1 MRNLSL
7 LLPQK
12 IRVRPGMF
20 GLGLLLLCIG
30 YFAFEFYYIAHNI
43 FSVDDFWLAYHTF
56 HYKIALPYRDF
67 APYKTVL
74 GYYLL
79 LLPMLVTQGTLTTLF
94 AVKGWLVAVNIIA
107 ITCCGIWLK
116 KFFSSAA
123 TLMSLAMLLSS
134 FAFLAYSTEI
144 RVDLLAYWFCLFS
157 LFSIFGQRFGLAGC
171 FIALAFLIS
180 QKSLWSLLA
189 IEGALLA
196 SLGLTAFK
204 PLAKFNFAAALCL
217 SLYILTWSII
227 SSFTTVMH
235 SIFYEAF
242 LIAKL
247 TDYQSAI
254 AEFWRLTLG
263 RNFIVFVIWIAA
275 WLSLWLP
282 PQRLTRVQ
290 RIFIGAYSAIMAG
303 FFLSYQQPFAY
314 HLLVMAPSLLI
325 LTAALCDWIFTL
337 FLTPLARSVFC
348 LSLIAINCCLALM
361 SYLVAANDN
370 KYQLANL
377 QVMEQL
383 LKGEDNFIAGT
394 PLIFNKAA
402 IIPGLTHL
410 TAPQLNYLYAPL
422 ADKRK
427 FMLAALYTEPT
438 NPTEILQRLQ
448 TAPIKCYINNNRI
461 AALPA
466 PIKDFLTHEYQH
478 FWGSIYLYAPT
489 LTASQ
494 QEVTIKFNGRYQV
507 EAASDVILDG
517 KTYEPGATVFL
528 PKGKHTSIAGV
539 QYRLQLQPAIAQQ
552 YLLERFQKDN
562 FHQMIG

>member
-1 MRNLSL
+1 LRNLSR
-7 LLPQK
+7 LLPEK
-12 IRVRPGMF
+12 TPSRPGLF
-20 GLGLLLLCIG
+20 GPGLLLLCIG

-56 HYKIALPYRDF
+56 HYKIAIPYRDF

-79 LLPMLVTQGTLTTLF
+79 MLPMLVTQGTLTTLF

-107 ITCCGIWLK
+107 IACCGFWLK
-116 KFFSSAA
+116 KFFSPAA
-123 TLMSLAMLLSS
+123 ALMSLALLLTS

-144 RVDLLAYWFCLFS
+144 RVDLLAYWFCIFS
-157 LFSIFGQRFGLAGC
+157 LLSIFERRFVQAGC
-171 FIALAFLIS
+171 LIAVAFLIS
-180 QKSLWSLLA
+180 QKSLWCLLA
-189 IEGALLA
+189 MEGGLVA
-196 SLGLTAFK
+196 SLGMTAFK
-204 PLAKFNFAAALCL
+204 PLVKFNFAAACCL
-217 SLYILTWSII
+217 SLYILVWASL
-227 SSFTTVMH
+227 SSFTIVMH

-254 AEFWRLTLG
+254 AEFWKLTLG
-263 RNFIVFVIWIAA
+263 RNFIVFFIWVFA

-282 PQRLTRVQ
+282 PQHLTLSQ
-290 RIFIGAYSAIMAG
+290 RMFIGVYSTIMAG

-314 HLLVMAPSLLI
+314 HLLVMAPSLL
-325 LTAALCDWIFTL
+325 LLAAALCDWIFTV
-337 FLTPLARSVFC
+337 FTSPLARKVFC
-348 LSLIAINCCLALM
+348 ASLIASNFALALL
-361 SYLVAANDN
+361 SYLVAGNDN
-370 KYQLANL
+370 QYQRANL
-377 QVMEQL
+377 VVMEQL

-402 IIPGLTHL
+402 IIPGLIHL

-422 ADKRK
+422 ADKSK
-427 FMLAALYTEPT
+427 YMLAALYTAPT

-448 TAPIKCYINNNRI
+448 AAPIKCYINNNRI

-466 PIKDFLTHEYQH
+466 PIKDFLAREYQH

-489 LTASQ
+489 LYPGQ
-494 QEVTIKFNGRYQV
+494 QVINLKFDGQYKI
-507 EAASDVILDG
+507 EATDQITLDG
-517 KTYEPGATVFL
+517 KTYQPAATVHL
-528 PKGKHTSIAGV
+528 QKGEHSSLATAP
-539 QYRLQLQPAIAQQ
+539 YRLQLQARVAQQ
-552 YLLERFQKDN
+552 YLIERFHQDN